1 METLR
6 DKSKRLLK
14 QVQSDT
20 DEALKAKILGT
31 CRIDIEQEYQTIINI
46 HLLDLS
52 DDIKRITEKLENLV
66 SNPGIRPEVRR
77 EILSTISLLV

>member
-14 QVQSDT
+14 KVQLDT
-20 DEALKAKILGT
+20 DEALKVKILGT

-46 HLLDLS
+46 HLLDIS
-52 DDIKRITEKLENLV
+52 NDIKKITEKLENLV
-66 SNPGIRPEVRR
+66 SNPSIMPDVRKDILGI
-77 EILSTISLLV
+77 ISLLV